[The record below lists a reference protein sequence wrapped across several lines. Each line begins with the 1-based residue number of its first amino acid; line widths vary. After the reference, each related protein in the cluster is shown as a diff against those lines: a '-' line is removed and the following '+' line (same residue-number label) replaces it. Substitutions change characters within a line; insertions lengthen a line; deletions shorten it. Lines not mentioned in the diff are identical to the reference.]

1 MLEIPESYN
10 LAKQLSD
17 TLLDKPVAGVKA
29 GGSPHKFAWFNGD
42 PAGYGALLAGRAFDS
57 AEASAGYVTMRSGS
71 VSLILGEGV
80 NVRYY
85 APGAAVPPKNQLD
98 VRFADGSALVCTVAM
113 YGGMW
118 AVEGEWDNAYYKV
131 AREKP
136 SPLTDD
142 FDEAYFDSIVA
153 NAKKTLS
160 AKALLA
166 AEQRIPG
173 LGNGV
178 LQDILFIARVAPRKK
193 LQALSDTELSA
204 LYKSVKNTLADMTE
218 KGGRDTERDLFGNEG
233 GYKTLL
239 SAKTY
244 KNPCPVCGGPI
255 TREAYMGG
263 NVYYCGVCQ
272 KG

>member
-1 MLEIPESYN
+1 MIEIPESQN
-10 LAKQLSD
+10 LKKQFAVV
-17 TLLDKPVAGVKA
+17 LDKPVANVRA
-29 GGSPHKFAWFNGD
+29 GGTPHKFAWFSGD
-42 PAGYGALLAGRAFDS
+42 PSAYGALLNGRSFDS
-57 AEASAGYVTMRSGS
+57 AVSHAGYVELRAGD
-71 VSLILGEGV
+71 VKLILGEGV
-80 NVRYY
+80 NVRYF
-85 APGAAVPPKNQLD
+85 APGEAIPVKSQLD
-98 VRFADGSALVCTVAM
+98 MRFEDGSALICTVAM

-118 AVEGEWDNAYYKV
+118 ALEGEWDNAYYKV
-131 AREKP
+131 ALEKP
-136 SPLTDD
+136 SPLTSA
-142 FDEAYFDSIVA
+142 FNEAYFDSIVA

-193 LQALSDTELSA
+193 LQALSESELSA
-204 LYKSVKNTLADMTE
+204 LYKSVKSTLASMTA
-218 KGGRDTERDLFGNEG
+218 KGGRDTEKDLYGNEG

-255 TREAYMGG
+255 TREAFMGG
-263 NVYYCGVCQ
+263 NVYYCGACQ
-272 KG
+272 L

>member
-1 MLEIPESYN
+1 MLEIPESHN
-10 LAKQLSD
+10 LAKQLAS
-17 TLLDKPVAGVKA
+17 TLLNKPVASVRA
-29 GGSPHKFAWFNGD
+29 GGSPHKFAWFHGD
-42 PAGYGALLAGRAFDS
+42 PQGYGALLNGRSFES
-57 AEASAGYVTMRSGS
+57 ADAQAGYVALRSGN

-80 NVRYY
+80 NVRCY
-85 APGAAVPPKNQLD
+85 APGESVPPKNQLD
-98 VRFADGSALVCTVAM
+98 LRFEDGSALVCTVAM

-118 AVEGEWDNAYYKV
+118 ALEGEWDNAYYKV
-131 AREKP
+131 ACEKP
-136 SPLTDD
+136 SPLTGA
-142 FDEAYFDSIVA
+142 FDEAYFDSIAA

-178 LQDILFIARVAPRKK
+178 LQDILFIAKTAPRKK
-193 LQALSDTELSA
+193 LQTLSDSELSA
-204 LYKSVKNTLADMTE
+204 LYRSVKDTLADMTA
-218 KGGRDTERDLFGNEG
+218 KGGRDTEKDLFGNEG

-239 SAKTY
+239 SSKTY

-263 NVYYCGVCQ
+263 NVYYCGACQ
-272 KG
+272 KM